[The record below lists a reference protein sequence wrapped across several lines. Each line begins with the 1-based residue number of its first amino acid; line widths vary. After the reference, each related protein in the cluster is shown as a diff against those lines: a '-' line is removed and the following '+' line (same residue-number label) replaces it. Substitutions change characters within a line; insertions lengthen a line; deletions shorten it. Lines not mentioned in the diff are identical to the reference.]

1 MQDPNLEIPLADG
14 FDFPVG
20 APDGD
25 GYYVARAAYV
35 QGGHLGEDWSGKGG
49 GNTDEGDPVYSIGNG
64 RVIFARDVRVGHGN
78 VVIIRHV
85 YLAQDGAQTPV
96 ESVYVHLGEIK
107 VEVGDLV
114 ERGQVIGTIG
124 TNRGM
129 YLAHLH
135 LEVRKRLNI
144 GMLRSKFP
152 RDETTYHRPSDFINA
167 HRPKP

>member
-25 GYYVARAAYV
+25 GYYVARPALKD
-35 QGGHLGEDWSGKGG
+35 GRGHLGEDWSGKGG

-64 RVIFARDVRVGHGN
+64 RVIFARDVRLGHGN

-107 VEVGDLV
+107 VAVGDLI

-129 YLAHLH
+129 
-135 LEVRKRLNI
+135 
-144 GMLRSKFP
+144 
-152 RDETTYHRPSDFINA
+152 
-167 HRPKP
+167 